1 MTKAEFAEFIKKGPI
16 YLDGA
21 TGSNLMKQGMPFG
34 VCPEAW
40 ILENPEVLKKLQQEY
55 AASGSDIV
63 YAPTFTA
70 NRIKLKEYGLQDRL
84 EEMNRELVRLSREAV
99 GGQALVAGDITMT
112 GENLYPLGTLTFDN
126 LVEVYEEQIGV
137 LYEAGCDLL
146 VVETMMSLQETR
158 AALIAAQKWDL
169 PIMATMTFDENG
181 RTLYGTDAKTALLVL
196 QGLRADAV
204 GINCSAGPD
213 KLISLLKEMAE
224 YAVVPLIAKPNA
236 GMPKMGANGET
247 VFDMEA
253 DAFASLI
260 PALFDAGAHIIGGC
274 CGTSPE
280 YIAKTNAALKETGKE
295 RMFESDGQI
304 QKALT
309 TERSTYPIEA
319 DWTFGEAI
327 TLKNEELME
336 ELLEGDTDTLLDLLD
351 EEMDEEVDA
360 LVISGAK
367 GGEEEKACL
376 MKIIE
381 ELGRSTTIPL
391 VFQVEDAENLEAA
404 LRNYGGVA
412 GVRGVSQETEQL
424 VKKYGAVELSI

>member
-1 MTKAEFAEFIKKGPI
+1 MTKTEFAEYIKKGPI
-16 YLDGA
+16 FLDGA

-34 VCPEAW
+34 VCPETW
-40 ILENPEVLKKLQQEY
+40 ILEHPEVLKSLQREY
-55 AASGSDIV
+55 VASGSNIV

-70 NRIKLKEYGLQDRL
+70 NRIKLKEYGLQERL
-84 EEMNRELVRLSREAV
+84 VEINTELVKLSKEAV

-112 GENLYPLGTLTFDN
+112 GESLYPLGSLTFDK

-169 PIMATMTFDENG
+169 PVMATMTFEENG

-196 QGLRADAV
+196 QGLGADAV

-213 KLISLLKEMAE
+213 KLAPLLKEMAE
-224 YAVVPLIAKPNA
+224 YAVIPLIAKPNA
-236 GMPKMGANGET
+236 GMPKVGESGET

-253 DAFASLI
+253 DAFASWI
-260 PALFDAGAHIIGGC
+260 PSLYEAGAHIIGGC

-280 YIAKTNAALKETGKE
+280 YIGKAKAALSKMETE
-295 RMFESDGQI
+295 RMFEFGKSAE
-304 QKALT
+304 KALA
-309 TERSTYPIEA
+309 TERNTYPVEA

-327 TLKNEELME
+327 TLENEELAE

-360 LVISGAK
+360 LVISAVK
-367 GGEEEKACL
+367 GGAEEKECL
-376 MKIIE
+376 LKMIE

-391 VFQVEDAENLEAA
+391 IFHVEDQENLEAA
-404 LRNYGGVA
+404 LRSYGGVA
-412 GVRGVSQETEQL
+412 GVKEVEREAEQL
-424 VKKYGAVELSI
+424 AKKYGAVVF